1 LKGPAKPAAAIP
13 TAPVPKVR
21 RVTRPRG
28 SSSTTVRTIVQLP
41 KKVRLAAE
49 LAATA
54 RGSSLSQ
61 LLAGGIS
68 RCAKDG
74 IWSTRVRQT
83 VARNVKITPPTELVD
98 ICNQLLAMGMVL
110 EELMRRCPEPAA
122 IDEASRIYLD
132 AKVRIEELRGHSG
145 C

>member
-1 LKGPAKPAAAIP
+1 MAL
-13 TAPVPKVR
+13 VPKVR

-49 LAATA
+49 VAATA
-54 RGSSLSQ
+54 RESSLSE

-68 RCAKDG
+68 RCVKDG

-83 VARNVKITPPTELVD
+83 VARNVKITPPPELVD

-110 EELMRRCPEPAA
+110 EELLRQCPDPAA

-132 AKVRIEELRGHSG
+132 AKVRIEDLRERCG